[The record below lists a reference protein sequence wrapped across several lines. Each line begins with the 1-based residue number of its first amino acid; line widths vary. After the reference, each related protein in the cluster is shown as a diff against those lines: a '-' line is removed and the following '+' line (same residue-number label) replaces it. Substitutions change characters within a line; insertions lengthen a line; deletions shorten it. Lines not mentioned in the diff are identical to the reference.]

1 MNVAVLCESSA
12 DEAAI
17 RILVDSILGS
27 ETEKASL
34 PPLRTRAGG
43 WGDIVKVIPAV
54 YRGLYYNTD
63 AEALVVTADSDDSPI
78 HQSSHD
84 EVGKEDMQCRL
95 CQIRVAINL
104 QKSQLRIIPH
114 RSEIKTA
121 VGLAVPAI
129 EAWYRCGIDPQVSE
143 AAWARK
149 IQVGG
154 KVGYTRKSLK
164 SDVYGM
170 EHPSTELKRIRAK
183 EAAIKLIDDIPLLER
198 LFHNGFGSFARD
210 VRSWLPV

>member
-1 MNVAVLCESSA
+1 MKVAVLCESSA

-17 RILVDSILGS
+17 RLFVNNLLGS
-27 ETEKASL
+27 ETERTSL
-34 PPLRTRAGG
+34 PPLRARAGG

-54 YRGLYYNTD
+54 YRGLYYNSD
-63 AEALVVTADSDDSPI
+63 AEALVVIADSDDSPI

-84 EVGKEDMQCRL
+84 EIGKEDMQCRL

-104 QKSQLRIIPH
+104 QKSQLRLISH

-121 VGLAVPAI
+121 IGLAVPAI
-129 EAWYRCGIDPQVSE
+129 EAWYRCGIDPRVSE
-143 AAWARK
+143 VAWARK
-149 IQVGG
+149 IQVGE

-164 SDVYGM
+164 ADVYGT
-170 EHPSTELKRIRAK
+170 EHPPTELKEIRAK
-183 EAAIKLIDDIPLLER
+183 EAAIKLMDDIPLLER

-210 VRSWLPV
+210 VCSWLLV